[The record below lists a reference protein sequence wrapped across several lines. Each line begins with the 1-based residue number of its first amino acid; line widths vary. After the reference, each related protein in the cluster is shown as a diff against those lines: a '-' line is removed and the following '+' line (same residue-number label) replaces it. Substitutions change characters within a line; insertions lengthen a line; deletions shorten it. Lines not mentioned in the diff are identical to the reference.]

1 MPAPIPGLVTVCGD
15 TLRSIH
21 DAEFVPK
28 WPGRL
33 GDAVMT
39 PSQQLRAPLSRR
51 GFVGA
56 AGRAGIAAA
65 ALAGAGVDLAGP
77 PAWAS
82 DAPGR
87 EYPATQAGALRLLM
101 EGNERWVRGKPRHP
115 NQSVARRHHLAGHQD
130 PFATV
135 LSCIDS
141 RVPPELVFDRGL
153 GDLFVIRTGAQA
165 LDELVVLGSVEFGPN
180 GYRSSRLIFVLG
192 HSRCGAVIAAID
204 AIKTGHRAP
213 GHIQAVVNALRPAYR
228 LAVRQHGD
236 LVDNMVRAQT
246 ALTVQRLKKDPL
258 LHKLIL
264 TEGLMIVGGHYDLAT
279 GVVQVIA

>member
-1 MPAPIPGLVTVCGD
+1 
-15 TLRSIH
+15 
-21 DAEFVPK
+21 
-28 WPGRL
+28 
-33 GDAVMT
+33 MT

-65 ALAGAGVDLAGP
+65 ALAGAGIAGP
-77 PAWAS
+77 PAWAAS
-82 DAPGR
+82 DTPDLEA
-87 EYPATQAGALRLLM
+87 YPATHAGALRLLM
-101 EGNERWVRGKPRHP
+101 EGNERWVRGKARHP

-204 AIKTGHRAP
+204 AIRTGHRAP

-228 LAVRQHGD
+228 VAIKEHGD

-246 ALTVQRLKKDPL
+246 RLTVQRLKNDPL
-258 LHKLIL
+258 LRKLVV
-264 TEGLMIVGGHYDLAT
+264 TDGLIVVGGHYDLGT
-279 GVVQVIA
+279 GVVQIIA